1 MKNQFAVRSGGK
13 WLQKSPATGY
23 NYGFKDSFEDAVF
36 LTHRGAKG
44 IINAQLRHV
53 EWLSINNKPGQYYI
67 EPDQLAEWFQVWKN
81 AEIVEFKVALSQL
94 DVHKLDE
101 ICR

>member
-1 MKNQFAVRSGGK
+1 LLQAGQRGGCQ
-13 WLQKSPATGY
+13 LAHC
-23 NYGFKDSFEDAVF
+23 
-36 LTHRGAKG
+36 L
-44 IINAQLRHV
+44 NAQLRHV